1 MVVVLYHAA
10 YRYVDME
17 LLQNA
22 QRNVHLPLAAVHH
35 DNVRK
40 FRKAPELLIQIL
52 ILQLPLLLHSVQE
65 SPGKNLLH
73 AGVVVRPRHGFDPE
87 FPVIAALWFPLLIDH
102 HGTHIRKTADI
113 GNIVG
118 LHPVYVFQSEQLSNL
133 LSGAYGSSFLPSDPL
148 LVLFQDKPCVF
159 GGKLHQ
165 LFLGA
170 DLRHLD
176 VDPASPPPG
185 KPLFQNLRIVNLLL
199 EHQLPGDKRRS
210 RIKLL
215 HKVQKDLGPW
225 RLRHMG
231 HIKMLPSHELASPDK
246 EHLHHRVP
254 VVAGQGYD
262 ILVLPV
268 AVRDLLLLG
277 NLLYA
282 VIKIA
287 VTNRLLVFHFI
298 GRLLHLL
305 LQLPQNLLVASVQ
318 KIKGSFHLLPVDI
331 LGNVSL
337 AGRRALPDVIIQ
349 ARPVVSAVPWKIPV
363 TGPKLV

>member
-1 MVVVLYHAA
+1 MK
-10 YRYVDME
+10 

-22 QRNVHLPLAAVHH
+22 QRNVHLALAAVHH

-40 FRKAPELLIQIL
+40 FRKAPELLIQLL

-65 SPGKNLLH
+65 SPGKNLFH
-73 AGVVVRPRHGFDPE
+73 AGVVIRPRNGFDPE
-87 FPVIAALWFPLLIDH
+87 FPVIAALWLSFFIDH
-102 HGTHIRKTADI
+102 HGTHVRKPADI

-118 LHPVYVFQSEQLSNL
+118 LHPVYVFQPEQFSNL
-133 LSGAYGSSFLPSDPL
+133 LCGAYGPSFLSADPL
-148 LVLFQDKPCVF
+148 FVLFQDKPCVF

-176 VDPASPPPG
+176 VNPASPPSG
-185 KPLFQNLRIVNLLL
+185 KPLFQDLRVVDLLL
-199 EHQLPGDKRRS
+199 EHELPGDKRRS

-215 HKVQKDLGPW
+215 HKIQKDLGPW
-225 RLRHMG
+225 RLRRMG
-231 HIKMLPSHELASPDK
+231 HIKMLPSHELASPDE

-262 ILVLPV
+262 ILIFPV
-268 AVRDLLLLG
+268 AVRDLLFLG

-282 VIKIA
+282 VVKIA
-287 VTNRLLVFHFI
+287 VANRLLVFHLL

-305 LQLPQNLLVASVQ
+305 LQLLQNLLVASVQ
-318 KIKGSFHLLPVDI
+318 KIQGSFHLLPVDI

-337 AGRRALPDVIIQ
+337 AGCGELPDVIIQ
-349 ARPVVSAVPWKIPV
+349 ARPAVPAVLWKIPV
-363 TGPKLV
+363 TGSKLV